1 MRSFILVLLLVAGC
15 GAAGPEPPAGCG
27 ASART
32 GPLDT
37 RVLRQVVYDYP
48 ASPTPEALA
57 GKVET
62 VVTGHVTGW
71 VAGPVVEE
79 GILGD
84 RTHYV
89 LMRTQVGERL
99 KAAAADVA
107 DVAFYQGAAV
117 DDAGT
122 PVHSVADFARAV
134 PPGTRVLLFM
144 NRARPTGKVV
154 EGRAVAWS
162 TPPQGVI
169 LHEVTD
175 DPGGRAVGGRDEI
188 FSSTGWNQP
197 CGIDGLIARLRA
209 HGVTG

>member
-1 MRSFILVLLLVAGC
+1 MRSFILVLVLVAGC
-15 GAAGPEPPAGCG
+15 GAAGPEPPSACRS
-27 ASART
+27 SART

-37 RVLRQVVYDYP
+37 RVLRQTVYDYP

-57 GKVET
+57 GKVEA
-62 VVTGHVTGW
+62 VVTGHLTGW
-71 VAGPVVEE
+71 AAGPVVEE
-79 GILGD
+79 GIPGD

-89 LMRTQVGERL
+89 LMRARVEERL
-99 KAAAADVA
+99 KGAAADVA
-107 DVAFYQGAAV
+107 DVAFHQGAAV

-122 PVHSVADFARAV
+122 PVHSVADFARAA
-134 PPGTRVLLFM
+134 PPGTRVLLFL
-144 NRARPTGKVV
+144 NRARATGKVV
-154 EGRAVAWS
+154 EGRPVAWS

-209 HGVTG
+209 HGFTG